1 MTNTMANRNS
11 NRGTLV
17 GGAGA
22 PALKEKTWW
31 KIRRRRW
38 LEIVG
43 AAVIVMAILP
53 KITVRV
59 AKAFSPRMGRTGQQ
73 QVVQKLTQFLPTRA
87 GTSACSNS
95 ATALLM
101 TEESR
106 SPPPTTFREAEILG
120 LKLMQEGN
128 YEEALSVFKK
138 GLQLPGSRMDVLRK
152 QSVPGPSPVG
162 GSKGGTDSTTILELD
177 EFELQAANYNM
188 ACASAQLGLL
198 NEAVE
203 YLRVAFENGFDNYS
217 TVRGDPDIDP
227 IKGTAGFDKLMEEY
241 DPKKKGFN
249 PFGFLGM
256 S

>member
-1 MTNTMANRNS
+1 MDRITQNHNRATFS
-11 NRGTLV
+11 
-17 GGAGA
+17 
-22 PALKEKTWW
+22 
-31 KIRRRRW
+31 
-38 LEIVG
+38 LEIQEISRNTFG
-43 AAVIVMAILP
+43 WLSSSS
-53 KITVRV
+53 
-59 AKAFSPRMGRTGQQ
+59 SP
-73 QVVQKLTQFLPTRA
+73 FL
-87 GTSACSNS
+87 
-95 ATALLM
+95 L
-101 TEESR
+101 
-106 SPPPTTFREAEILG
+106 
-120 LKLMQEGN
+120 
-128 YEEALSVFKK
+128 VFKK